1 MQSYKI
7 AEIIKFRL
15 NYMYERNKKLFN
27 FRIKNLKLFKA
38 IILYTETA
46 NYFFEY
52 FGITECEVILCKK
65 VVLKNIIFRSRS
77 YGERL
82 KSNDCVVSFY
92 HNDLLN
98 SAIIECLYCTN
109 SLYFIKL
116 NMYKNTGNSINQFLS
131 PLNESNLFTLI
142 NKVLNKYYLEVQL
155 SEQFLVLPIS
165 CIQKKAIVIKI
176 DNHTIVTEFFLDEHD

>member
-1 MQSYKI
+1 M
-7 AEIIKFRL
+7 
-15 NYMYERNKKLFN
+15 
-27 FRIKNLKLFKA
+27 
-38 IILYTETA
+38 
-46 NYFFEY
+46 
-52 FGITECEVILCKK
+52 
-65 VVLKNIIFRSRS
+65 KNIIFRSRS

-98 SAIIECLYCTN
+98 SAIIECLYCIN

-116 NMYKNTGNSINQFLS
+116 NLYKNTGKSINQFLS
-131 PLNESNLFTLI
+131 PFI
-142 NKVLNKYYLEVQL
+142 NKVLNKYFVEVQL

>member
-1 MQSYKI
+1 MRGTK
-7 AEIIKFRL
+7 
-15 NYMYERNKKLFN
+15 NYSISELKH
-27 FRIKNLKLFKA
+27 LKLFKA

-52 FGITECEVILCKK
+52 FGILVFFC
-65 VVLKNIIFRSRS
+65 SRS

-82 KSNDCVVSFY
+82 KSSDCVVSFY

-98 SAIIECLYCTN
+98 SAIIECLYCIN

-131 PLNESNLFTLI
+131 PFI
-142 NKVLNKYYLEVQL
+142 KKVLNKYYLEVQL

-165 CIQKKAIVIKI
+165 CIQNKAIVIKI